1 MIDAVPPG
9 DLPELAMLAFK
20 LELHHVQVCRA
31 GRAAGAPTVGDV
43 ARCGCWR
50 SQEDV
55 TPRLSEL
62 VDKDT
67 VSTLIQLADATGNVA
82 LRDKCDAR
90 GCVAVCRVLRC
101 AIMPTF

>member
-43 ARCGCWR
+43 ARGGCWR
-50 SQEDV
+50 PQEEV
-55 TPRLSEL
+55 TPLLSEL

-67 VSTLIQLADATGNVA
+67 VSTLIQYNLPTPRATWPSETSEILGAVLPCA
-82 LRDKCDAR
+82 ACCD
-90 GCVAVCRVLRC
+90 V
-101 AIMPTF
+101 PS